1 MNHRKSRKDFKPDYE
16 IGSSNIYADLG
27 RAAGGSLLIKA
38 QLVSKI
44 SEILDEQGLTRIK
57 AAARLGIPL
66 PKLSSMLRGQ
76 FSGLSERKLMDCITQ
91 LGKDL

>member
-1 MNHRKSRKDFKPDYE
+1 VNHRKSRKDFKPDYE
-16 IGSSNIYADLG
+16 IGSS
-27 RAAGGSLLIKA
+27 
-38 QLVSKI
+38 

-57 AAARLGIPL
+57 AAGRLGISL

>member
-1 MNHRKSRKDFKPDYE
+1 MRF
-16 IGSSNIYADLG
+16 
-27 RAAGGSLLIKA
+27 LIDKA